1 MKKIFSIILF
11 MIAFAIGADV
21 KPFTFDNIAQDS
33 ASQQNQF
40 DYMLQYKLYGH
51 DFIKMG
57 NDVRIPDKSGW
68 NGTVG
73 NITSNARLTLG
84 GPILANGSISMGDGP
99 NNITGPVRSVDFEL
113 GNVNGSKIASPVCL
127 SGTANANALSAIEDH
142 KTYSFDTNICKDSVP
157 AAPTNLYMPIVDWD
171 NLGADVKLN
180 DIVLSGNDAA
190 DTIFVPKGEGAYKI
204 LIDKIQ
210 FGLGGTNAS
219 HLYVKMQDGGRLTQ
233 IFVKNFIYGNHATI
247 QVVYDTDSG
256 SVVLNQDQYRGNL
269 MFYSNNVISFDNMDY
284 APIQGSFI
292 STDSIFLGR
301 NVNIS
306 GQLLTNKLEIG
317 NDIDGKNF
325 RFVKFDPDTIDVK
338 LDKYGGLRENDSTV
352 VIPIELSDTATIAV
366 YFRYCFDLKDDVTV
380 EDFNIP
386 PTFPVCGIDQPKEVS
401 IPIGSKTP
409 SDPIKVNVKVD
420 TLTENEYLVI
430 KIDSISGAILPD
442 GKTEGELKIKI
453 IDAPNSHVEFDTTA
467 VYKFEENKKGV
478 VDNIKVLN
486 ATSNTRF
493 YLDSAY
499 TDRYK
504 LDSLTGELT
513 LINNELDYEK
523 AAVDVIKVT
532 LKDTGDVEITRN
544 IPISVIDVNEAPTLD
559 DVTTNLPENL
569 IHPFMIEKLV
579 AQDQDT
585 KTAFTQNVFSMLEG
599 DTSLFRLDAD
609 GELWAKKT
617 FNYET
622 DQKTYTLKVL
632 VQDKNEPTLKDS
644 ATVTINITNS
654 NDSPKFPTHDTT
666 FFVKENV
673 KPGIIG
679 TITATDED
687 KDKLIYSVV
696 GNVPF
701 IVDSVGNIKNTR
713 EFDYENETGFTFKVV
728 VSDGKATDTC
738 KVTVKVVDENEPCS
752 VNDTTFSIKEH
763 TTGKVGNVNA
773 KDEDKDP
780 KFATLTYTIDDSVNY
795 QVDKDGNV
803 FVKTPLNYEE
813 VKADTVKVYIT
824 DGTYKDS
831 ATVIIKVVDVPENI
845 VITGTVNP
853 IEENTELGTPVGV
866 VNGKDGDSTAV
877 TYTINTTDF
886 KIDPVTGVI
895 TTNSMIDYETQS
907 EYPVVVTAKSTDGSK
922 KDTAFV
928 IKVIDVDEPVHAH
941 DTTFTVPENT
951 TGEIGKVTGEDE
963 DGKPVKFSCDDTV
976 HYSIDI
982 NTGVVRLVD
991 PFDYEVTQK
1000 DTLTVY
1006 VTDVNGNK
1014 DTATVII
1021 NVKNVNE
1028 DPILQKND
1036 SLTVPENCKNC
1047 IVGIITATD
1056 PDKDPITYVVKEPGF
1071 TIDSNGV
1078 LKLTEPLD
1086 YEKTKEVPVTV
1097 IAKDP
1102 FGGADTA
1109 TYVIKVTDINEPVH
1123 VKDTTCSVKENYT
1136 GKVCKITATD
1146 EDKTTPKYII
1156 TDITNYSIDSTGT
1169 ITIKTPIDYE
1179 KKTKDTVTVIVTDGE
1194 FSDTAQV
1201 IIRVLDEPEDV
1212 KITEWDHNPPPDTVK
1227 TNDPDHEYKWTICE
1241 GDSCITHYDNPH
1253 IHKDTVIKVCNDKK
1267 TVCDSIVVLFNDAPP
1282 VVTLTNAKSTD
1293 ALIDY
1298 ITIEEQ
1304 KDDKIYVNKKDNEL
1318 KVTVRDTVHKTEKT
1332 FPIDVKLDT
1341 VHVSSKNVVEYNYL
1355 IDESVAKVTPIGNGL
1370 YEVKEV
1376 VKVDGRN
1383 VTLTKIV
1390 DKKMNPVD
1398 TVQTVTYTVKQD
1410 GKELTIT
1417 YKTDNLTGQRIGDY
1431 QVSYK
1436 IDSCTTVSYYLGD
1449 NKKIT
1454 KNEEGNIAYTV
1465 SYEYTDDYG
1474 NKATS
1479 KVDIIFD
1486 DIPPVVEILAPYE
1499 MEKFNTNAIPVEW
1512 TVNGVKQDT
1521 LTLQRLEKGI
1531 NSVIRRYVD
1540 KAGNVAADTIMVF
1553 MNEAKDIDITLVHPV
1568 TMVDQDKVDEYYSD
1582 SHHKYND
1589 KKPYDVK
1596 FVDPKNDTIPDVIG
1610 VGFKVDIVLPSV
1622 SPTGSLATLDD
1633 IVKNGQIPVDDKG
1646 NIVGASTKGIP
1657 VDQYVEEHCTEE
1669 FQKDYQKYGLN
1680 IPLYDVKYNL
1690 HLWVYTNAANYVND
1704 FNIEFTL
1711 NDEAK
1716 TTSAGTVQMVID
1728 WLADKDGTVKAKNKH
1743 ALGTGAY
1750 LTKLYSKS
1758 IAKHRCDYKE
1768 QRKGDKTVKKDE
1780 TMKTFGFKR
1789 PNKK

>member
-1 MKKIFSIILF
+1 MKKILGIILF
-11 MIAFAIGADV
+11 IIAFAIGADV
-21 KPFTFDNIAQDS
+21 KPFVYDNIAQDS
-33 ASQQNQF
+33 ATQQDQY
-40 DYMLQYKLYGH
+40 DYMLQYKLYGYEYLQVG
-51 DFIKMG
+51 IR
-57 NDVRIPDKSGW
+57 VRIPDKSGW
-68 NGTVG
+68 NGSSGSISSKEQLV
-73 NITSNARLTLG
+73 LG
-84 GPILANGSISMGDGP
+84 GPVLTDSTITLGNECQFT
-99 NNITGPVRSVDFEL
+99 TGPVRASTFTSGNDNGNAFFAGNYCLTNPVDANSETMK
-113 GNVNGSKIASPVCL
+113 GII
-127 SGTANANALSAIEDH
+127 SGEGKFS
-142 KTYSFDTNICKDSVP
+142 CDSVP
-157 AAPTNLYMPIVDWD
+157 AAPTGMTMPKISFPDTTKMNITVGDRKKVFID
-171 NLGADVKLN
+171 IPDVPN
-180 DIVLSGNDAA
+180 YD
-190 DTIFVPKGEGAYKI
+190 
-204 LIDKIQ
+204 
-210 FGLGGTNAS
+210 
-219 HLYVKMQDGGRLTQ
+219 LYVNSIRTGTEDTLYFRYANRGTLVRV
-233 IFVKNFIYGNHATI
+233 FVKDEIVIGNHTVL
-247 QVVYDTDSG
+247 QTFYGDSAIT
-256 SVVLNQDQYRGNL
+256 QDKYRGNL
-269 MFYSNNVISFDNMDY
+269 LFYTEKDFNLVNSDNG
-284 APIQGSFI
+284 QGALQGTFI
-292 STDSIFLGR
+292 STQKIYFQS
-301 NVNIS
+301 NIKFA
-306 GQLLTNKLEIG
+306 GQLLANKLELG
-317 NDIDGKNF
+317 NDFDGKNF
-325 RFVKFDPDTIDVK
+325 HFVKFDPDTIDVK
-338 LDKYGGLRENDSTV
+338 LDKYGGLKENDTTV
-352 VIPIELSDTATIAV
+352 VIPIELSDTASVAV
-366 YFRYCFDLKDDVTV
+366 FFTYCFDLKDEVTID
-380 EDFNIP
+380 DFNIP
-386 PTFPVCGIDQPKEVS
+386 PAFPICGKDKSIEVA
-401 IPIGSKTP
+401 IPMGSKTP
-409 SDPIKVNVKVD
+409 STPIQVNVKKD
-420 TLTENEYLVI
+420 TLVEPNEYLVLH
-430 KIDSISGAILPD
+430 IDSINGAILPN
-442 GKTEGELKIKI
+442 GETSGELSIKI
-453 IDAPNSHVEFDTTA
+453 IDAPIGHVEFDTTA

-478 VDNIKVLN
+478 VDNIKVLK
-486 ATSNTRF
+486 ATANTRF

-504 LDSLTGELT
+504 LDTLTGELT
-513 LINNELDYEK
+513 LIDNELDYENAK
-523 AAVDVIKVT
+523 IDIIKVT
-532 LKDTGDVEITRN
+532 LKDTGNVEVTRN

-579 AQDQDT
+579 AQDPDT
-585 KTAFTQNVFSMLEG
+585 KATFTQNVFSMLEG

-632 VQDKNEPTLKDS
+632 VQDKNDPILKDS
-644 ATVTINITNS
+644 ATVTVNITNS
-654 NDSPKFPTHDTT
+654 NDSPKFATHDTT
-666 FFVKENV
+666 FFIKENV

-679 TITATDED
+679 TVTATDED
-687 KDKLIYSVV
+687 KDELTYSIV

-701 IVDSVGNIKNTR
+701 TVDSVGNIKNTR
-713 EFDYENETGFTFKVV
+713 EFDYEKETGFTFKVV

-738 KVTVKVVDENEPCS
+738 KVTVKVVDVNEPCS

-773 KDEDKDP
+773 KDDDKDS
-780 KFATLTYTIDDSVNY
+780 KFATLTYTIDDAVNY

-831 ATVIIKVVDVPENI
+831 ATVIIKIVDVPEDI
-845 VITGTVNP
+845 VITGTIKPV
-853 IEENTELGTPVGV
+853 EENSELGTPVGV
-866 VNGKDGDSTAV
+866 VTGKDGDSTAV

-907 EYPVVVTAKSTDGSK
+907 EYPVIVTAKSTDGSK

-951 TGEIGKVTGEDE
+951 IGEIGKVTGEDE

-976 HYSIDI
+976 HYSIDT

-1006 VTDVNGNK
+1006 VTDVNSNK

-1028 DPILQKND
+1028 DPVLQKND

-1056 PDKDPITYVVKEPGF
+1056 PDKDPITYIVKEPGF

-1086 YEKTKEVPVTV
+1086 YEKTKEVPVTI

-1136 GKVCKITATD
+1136 GKVCKIDAWD
-1146 EDKTTPKYII
+1146 EDKTTPKYTI
-1156 TDITNYSIDSTGT
+1156 TDTTNYFIDSIGT

-1201 IIRVLDEPEDV
+1201 IIRVLDEPEKVD
-1212 KITEWDHNPPPDTVK
+1212 ITEWDHKNPPDTVK

-1241 GDSCITHYDNPH
+1241 GDSCITHYDNPR
-1253 IHKDTVIKVCNDKK
+1253 IHKDTTIKVCNDKK

-1298 ITIEEQ
+1298 VTIEEQ

-1318 KVTVRDTVHKTEKT
+1318 KVTVRDTINKTEKT

-1341 VHVSSKNVVEYNYL
+1341 VHVSSKNVVEYKYL

-1376 VKVDGRN
+1376 ITVDGRN

-1390 DKKMNPVD
+1390 NKNMEPVD

-1417 YKTDNLTGQRIGDY
+1417 YKTDNLTGQRITDY
-1431 QVSYK
+1431 EVSYK

-1449 NKKIT
+1449 DKKIT
-1454 KNEEGNIAYTV
+1454 KNKEGNIAYTV
-1465 SYEYTDDYG
+1465 KYEYTDDFG
-1474 NKATS
+1474 NKASS

-1486 DIPPVVEILAPYE
+1486 DIPPKVEIHSPYD

-1521 LTLQRLEKGI
+1521 LNLQRLEKGI
-1531 NSVIRRYVD
+1531 NYVIRRYVD
-1540 KAGNVAADTIMVF
+1540 KAGNAAADTVLVF
-1553 MNEAKDIDITLVHPV
+1553 MKEAKDIDIELVHPV

-1646 NIVGASTKGIP
+1646 NIVGASTKGIL

-1669 FQKDYQKYGLN
+1669 FQKDYKKNGLN
-1680 IPLYDVKYNL
+1680 IPLYDVTYNL

-1750 LTKLYSKS
+1750 LTKLFSKS

>member
-1 MKKIFSIILF
+1 MKKIFGIILF
-11 MIAFAIGADV
+11 IIAFALGADV
-21 KPFTFDNIAQDS
+21 SPLYFDNIASDPATQQD
-33 ASQQNQF
+33 QY
-40 DYMLQYKLYGH
+40 DYMLKYKLYGR
-51 DFIKMG
+51 DYFKLGG
-57 NDVRIPDKSGW
+57 NNDIPDSSGW
-68 NGTVG
+68 TGTA
-73 NITSNARLTLG
+73 NNFTSTDQVELG
-84 GPILANGSISMGDGP
+84 GPILAGGSISVGNGNKLTTGPIRATSFTMNNDNSSIFAGTMCLQNTNVEQKVRDVVNRSGGTITSECPDVPEAPVTLSMPLINWPDTISQTITVGDRQILTIDIPPVEAYDLYVNGISTGSSSTIYFRMRDGGTLTRVFVNGSISFSDH
-99 NNITGPVRSVDFEL
+99 T
-113 GNVNGSKIASPVCL
+113 KI
-127 SGTANANALSAIEDH
+127 
-142 KTYSFDTNICKDSVP
+142 K
-157 AAPTNLYMPIVDWD
+157 
-171 NLGADVKLN
+171 
-180 DIVLSGNDAA
+180 
-190 DTIFVPKGEGAYKI
+190 
-204 LIDKIQ
+204 
-210 FGLGGTNAS
+210 
-219 HLYVKMQDGGRLTQ
+219 
-233 IFVKNFIYGNHATI
+233 
-247 QVVYDTDSG
+247 VVYKTDSTDYI
-256 SVVLNQDQYRGNL
+256 VPQDKFRGNL
-269 MFYSNNVISFDNMDY
+269 LFYTNENFLIKNTDFTELQGTYITTKKAELVSNIEF
-284 APIQGSFI
+284 A
-292 STDSIFLGR
+292 
-301 NVNIS
+301 
-306 GQLLTNKLEIG
+306 GQLLANELEIG
-317 NDIDGKNF
+317 YNFSGKNF

-352 VIPIELSDTATIAV
+352 IIPIELSDTTDINV
-366 YFRYCFDLKDDVTV
+366 YFTYCLALKDGVTI

-386 PTFPVCGIDQPKEVS
+386 PEFPICNDNQSKRVV
-401 IPIGSKTP
+401 IPIGSKVPATP
-409 SDPIKVNVKVD
+409 IEINVKKD
-420 TLTENEYLVI
+420 TLVEPNDILTVI
-430 KIDSISGAILPD
+430 VSDITGAILPN
-442 GKTEGELKIKI
+442 GKTDGELKIKI
-453 IDAPNSHVEFDTTA
+453 IDAPIGHVEFDTTKT
-467 VYKFEENKKGV
+467 YKFEENKLGE
-478 VDNIKVLN
+478 VDVIKILN
-486 ATSNTRF
+486 GTENTRF
-493 YLDSAY
+493 HLDSAY
-499 TDRYK
+499 TDRYE
-504 LDSLTGELT
+504 LDSLTGKLT
-513 LINNELDYEK
+513 LIGELLDYEK
-523 AAVDVIKVT
+523 AAIDVIKVT
-532 LKDTGDVEITRN
+532 LTDTGDVSVTRN
-544 IPISVIDVNEAPTLD
+544 IPISVIDVNEAPTID

-569 IHPFMIEKLV
+569 IHPFMVEKLV
-579 AQDQDT
+579 AKDPDT

-599 DTSLFRLDAD
+599 DTSLFRVDSD
-609 GELWAKKT
+609 GEIWAKKT
-617 FNYET
+617 FDYET

-632 VQDKNEPTLKDS
+632 VQDKNDPSLKDS
-644 ATVTINITNS
+644 AIVTVNITNS
-654 NDSPKFPTHDTT
+654 NDGPKFDTHDTT
-666 FFVKENV
+666 FYVEENKPFKDSVK
-673 KPGIIG
+673 
-679 TITATDED
+679 ATDQDGD
-687 KDKLIYSVV
+687 KITYSIV
-696 GNVPF
+696 GTVPF
-701 IVDSVGNIKNTR
+701 KIDSNGVITSTR
-713 EFDYENETGFTFKVV
+713 TFDYEKEKGFTFKVV
-728 VSDGKATDTC
+728 ADDSKAKDTMTVNI
-738 KVTVKVVDENEPCS
+738 KVTD
-752 VNDTTFSIKEH
+752 VN
-763 TTGKVGNVNA
+763 
-773 KDEDKDP
+773 
-780 KFATLTYTIDDSVNY
+780 
-795 QVDKDGNV
+795 
-803 FVKTPLNYEE
+803 
-813 VKADTVKVYIT
+813 
-824 DGTYKDS
+824 
-831 ATVIIKVVDVPENI
+831 
-845 VITGTVNP
+845 
-853 IEENTELGTPVGV
+853 
-866 VNGKDGDSTAV
+866 
-877 TYTINTTDF
+877 
-886 KIDPVTGVI
+886 
-895 TTNSMIDYETQS
+895 
-907 EYPVVVTAKSTDGSK
+907 
-922 KDTAFV
+922 
-928 IKVIDVDEPVHAH
+928 EPVHTK
-941 DTTFTVPENT
+941 DTTFTVEENK
-951 TGEIGKVTGEDE
+951 TGIIGSIFGEDE
-963 DGKPVKFSCDDTV
+963 DGKPVKFSCDDSV
-976 HYSIDI
+976 HYSIDN
-982 NTGVVRLVD
+982 NTGVLRLVD
-991 PFDYEVTQK
+991 PFDYETTK
-1000 DTLTVY
+1000 ADTIKVF
-1006 VTDVNGNK
+1006 VTDGTFT

-1028 DPILQKND
+1028 DPVLQKND

-1047 IVGIITATD
+1047 IVGIITAID

-1086 YEKTKEVPVTV
+1086 YEKTKEVPVTI

-1102 FGGADTA
+1102 FGDADTA

-1136 GKVCKITATD
+1136 GNVCKIDAWD
-1146 EDKTTPKYII
+1146 EDKTTPKYTI
-1156 TDITNYSIDSTGT
+1156 TDTTNYSIDSTGT

-1179 KKTKDTVTVIVTDGE
+1179 KKTKDTVIVIVTDGE

-1227 TNDPDHEYKWTICE
+1227 TNNPDHEYKWTICE
-1241 GDSCITHYDNPH
+1241 GDSCETHYDNPR
-1253 IHKDTVIKVCNDKK
+1253 IHKDTTIKVCNDKK

-1355 IDESVAKVTPIGNGL
+1355 IDESVAKVTPIGNGF

-1376 VKVDGRN
+1376 VKVDGKN

-1390 DKKMNPVD
+1390 NKKMNPVD

-1410 GKELTIT
+1410 SKELTIT

-1465 SYEYTDDYG
+1465 SYEYTDDFG

-1486 DIPPVVEILAPYE
+1486 DIPPVVEILTPYE

-1669 FQKDYQKYGLN
+1669 FQKDYKKNGLN
-1680 IPLYDVKYNL
+1680 IPLYDVTYNL

-1750 LTKLYSKS
+1750 LTKLFSKS
-1758 IAKHRCDYKE
+1758 VAKHRCDYKE
-1768 QRKGDKTVKKDE
+1768 QHKGDKTVKKDE
-1780 TMKTFGFKR
+1780 TFKTFGFKR